1 MPGGIQIGPATPE
14 EWRLAERRATEALV
28 GFLALRWRHGWAAT
42 RTHCFV
48 VRRGVEVVSSTF
60 VLELPLN
67 WPTAQ
72 GRTEV
77 RVVAG
82 VEALVTPVR
91 HRRQGFAGLLLEWV
105 NEWAEEEG
113 LVATALFSEIGPAY
127 YRERGYRL
135 VPLPFL
141 RGPLPSVPGTIQASG
156 VAGPRTL
163 GSPYNSADLER
174 VAYAYS
180 SVATRCPLSVARDL
194 GYWAYHLEHSRFVED
209 LRSDVPDTRDFLL
222 ADGGAAAYMR
232 SRSDGDIFTVLE
244 AVCAP
249 GEEDVLE
256 ALMESE
262 LSRAARQGCL
272 RRVLHLHPGIA
283 PPQGL
288 TLRTTVY
295 ETFLVRPARAH
306 AQALDALLSGAAPGG
321 PPYMFR
327 PDYF

>member
-1 MPGGIQIGPATPE
+1 MPGGIRIGPATPDE
-14 EWRLAERRATEALV
+14 ERLAERRATEALV
-28 GFLALRWRHGWAAT
+28 GFLALRWRHGWAET

-48 VRRGVEVVSSTF
+48 VRRASEVVSSTF

-67 WPTAQ
+67 WPIP
-72 GRTEV
+72 GGGTEV
-77 RVVAG
+77 HVVAG

-91 HRRQGFAGLLLEWV
+91 HRRQGFAGLLLEWISR
-105 NEWAEEEG
+105 WAEEKG
-113 LVATALFSEIGPAY
+113 MAATAVFSEIGTAY

-135 VPLPFL
+135 VPLPFF
-141 RGPLPSVPGTIQASG
+141 RGPLPSVPGTVQASG
-156 VAGPRTL
+156 VATTRAL

-180 SVATRCPLSVARDL
+180 SVAARYPLSVARDL

-209 LRSDVPDTRDFLL
+209 LHSDALDTRDFLV
-222 ADGGAAAYMR
+222 ADGDTAAYIR

-244 AVCAP
+244 AVCGP
-249 GEEDVLE
+249 GADDVLE
-256 ALMESE
+256 ALLESE
-262 LSRAARQGCL
+262 MSRAAREGCL
-272 RRVLHLHPGIA
+272 RCVLHLHPGIA
-283 PPQGL
+283 PPAGL

-295 ETFLVRPARAH
+295 ETFLVRPAQG
-306 AQALDALLSGAAPGG
+306 QAKVLDALLSGAAPGG